1 VSMGRWGWASCRT
14 DGLHLKIW
22 GLSTFSRGCDQENGH
37 LNRVNRLKGLLYEEC
52 AFQAIK

>member
-1 VSMGRWGWASCRT
+1 MGRWGWASCRT